1 MPLPI
6 HDLNSGIKLY
16 KTGIARRYLKLCP
29 NGMAYSDVIALTF
42 ISERHLVI
50 EQTVQIREREGG
62 TSTVGTKTAFET
74 LLEIVNIV
82 VLFNPMKVFLPL
94 AVFFLLAGLCW
105 GLPIVLAGKGI
116 SVGSMLGIF
125 LGVLLFFLGLVA
137 EQISSL
143 RKQLVE

>member
-1 MPLPI
+1 
-6 HDLNSGIKLY
+6 
-16 KTGIARRYLKLCP
+16 
-29 NGMAYSDVIALTF
+29 MAYSDVIALTF

-50 EQTVQIREREGG
+50 EHTVQIREREGG

-74 LLEIVNIV
+74 ILEIVNIV